1 MWLVINDCGMTKG
14 ERELDRAE
22 KSNERGDR
30 HEIDRCRDHWEGDLL
45 ANEFDEEFWVK
56 AKTSFFFNS
65 LCYLFM

>member
-1 MWLVINDCGMTKG
+1 MTKG

-30 HEIDRCRDHWEGDLL
+30 HEINRCRDHWEGDLL
-45 ANEFDEEFWVK
+45 ADEFDEEFWVK